1 MPATAIVSYDGTA
14 NDADALTLARVLGEA
29 GARLVLAY
37 VLHSAQAA
45 DSDAARALLER
56 GAAALGAADVRTR
69 LVAHPSTSDGL
80 GQLAAREAA
89 ALIVFGSAYRT
100 PVGRVA
106 PQTSTQ
112 RLLDGGATA
121 IAIAPAGY
129 DGREIHTIG
138 LLAELDD
145 VAAIDTAHALASHY
159 AATVTDSGN
168 GVDLLIVGSRPQA
181 RAGTTLLCARTEG
194 AIFDST
200 APVLVTARGVA
211 LDFRTELYLA

>member
-29 GARLVLAY
+29 GARLLLAY
-37 VLHSAQAA
+37 VLHSAQAPEA
-45 DSDAARALLER
+45 DAARALLRR
-56 GAAALGAADVRTR
+56 GAALLGDTDAETR

-80 GQLAAREAA
+80 GRLAAREGA

-112 RLLDGGATA
+112 RLLDGGSTA
-121 IAIAPAGY
+121 LAIAPAGY
-129 DGREIHTIG
+129 DGREIRTIG
-138 LLAELDD
+138 LLAGLDD
-145 VAAIDTAHALASHY
+145 VAAIDTAHALATHY
-159 AATVTDSGN
+159 SAAVTDHGQ

-181 RAGTTLLCARTEG
+181 RTGTTLLCARSES
-194 AIFDST
+194 AIFDAT

>member
-29 GARLVLAY
+29 GARLMLAY

-45 DSDAARALLER
+45 AAEAARELLRR
-56 GAAALGAADVRTR
+56 GAAALEEPGADTR
-69 LVAHPSTSDGL
+69 LVAHPSTSEGL
-80 GQLAAREAA
+80 RQLAAREAA
-89 ALIVFGSAYRT
+89 QLIVFGSAYRT
-100 PVGRVA
+100 PVGRVV

-121 IAIAPAGY
+121 IAIAPAAY
-129 DGREIHTIG
+129 DAREIRTIG
-138 LLAELDD
+138 LIADLDD

-159 AATVTDSGN
+159 GAAVTDHGR

-181 RAGTTLLCARTEG
+181 RPGTTLLSARTEG
-194 AIFDST
+194 AIVEAT

-211 LDFRTELYLA
+211 LDFRAELYLA